1 MGLGTRSKKAAAQYT
16 NIPSTGYGT
25 YNNWQPPADWPIMT
39 CPAGGIQFIV
49 NDLSLATY
57 AFSATTVS
65 GQPYQVNW
73 GDGIIASYTSG
84 TAAQHTYAVGTGK
97 SCSLGYTTFVITITS
112 SKAGIALKTWSIQSH
127 NLATNPQYHG
137 YLSAVFNT
145 PSLTSIIWYT
155 TAGGPHPLQLQSC
168 IITYGAA
175 LTGLS
180 LMYGYSLQSITL
192 PPMPLLTTATS
203 MFQYCYSLQ
212 SLTLPPMPL
221 LTTATSMFS
230 GCSSLQSITLPPMPL
245 LTNATSMFQN
255 CSSLQSITLPPMP
268 LLTNATG
275 MFNACYSLQSLTLPP
290 MPLLTTA
297 TSMFQYCYSLQSI
310 TLPPMPLL
318 TNATGMFN
326 ACYSL
331 SNLTLTGGVTGGVFG
346 GATPVQADSMLTSCE
361 QLRNPSF
368 PNTLFSVINAA
379 GASGKPNRLQSL
391 TFSPSSTF
399 LYATPPQIDVAY
411 TTMTAAQLNVLF
423 TSLPS
428 VSGGQVIRIT
438 GATGAGS
445 CTQSIATN
453 LGWTVNSTT

>member
-65 GQPYQVNW
+65 GRPYQVNW

-112 SKAGIALKTWSIQSH
+112 SNAGIALKTWSIQSH

-155 TAGGPHPLQLQSC
+155 ATAGPHPLQLQSC

-203 MFQYCYSLQ
+203 MF
-212 SLTLPPMPL
+212 
-221 LTTATSMFS
+221 S
-230 GCSSLQSITLPPMPL
+230 GCS
-245 LTNATSMFQN
+245 
-255 CSSLQSITLPPMP
+255 
-268 LLTNATG
+268 
-275 MFNACYSLQSLTLPP
+275 SLQSLTLPP

-297 TSMFQYCYSLQSI
+297 TSMFQNCYALQSLTLPPMPLLTTATSMFQNCSSLQSLTLPPLPLLTTATNMFSGCSSLQPL

-318 TNATGMFN
+318 TNATSMFQN
-326 ACYSL
+326 CYSL

>member
-112 SKAGIALKTWSIQSH
+112 SNAGIALKTWSIQSH

-155 TAGGPHPLQLQSC
+155 ATAGPHPLQLQSC

-180 LMYGYSLQSITL
+180 LMYGYSLQSI
-192 PPMPLLTTATS
+192 
-203 MFQYCYSLQ
+203 
-212 SLTLPPMPL
+212 
-221 LTTATSMFS
+221 
-230 GCSSLQSITLPPMPL
+230 
-245 LTNATSMFQN
+245 
-255 CSSLQSITLPPMP
+255 
-268 LLTNATG
+268 
-275 MFNACYSLQSLTLPP
+275 TLPP